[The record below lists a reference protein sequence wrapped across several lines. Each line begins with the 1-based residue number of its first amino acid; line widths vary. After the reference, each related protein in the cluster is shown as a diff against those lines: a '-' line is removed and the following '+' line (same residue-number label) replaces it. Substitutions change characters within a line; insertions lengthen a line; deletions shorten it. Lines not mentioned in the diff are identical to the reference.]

1 MSCQSALQCS
11 FLSSQHYMV
20 SKDEGH
26 QQLFDL
32 IEKMM
37 EYDPAKRL
45 SLEQALRHP
54 FFTCYQKSS
63 SKRRRSSSSNARD

>member
-1 MSCQSALQCS
+1 MMSKSE
-11 FLSSQHYMV
+11 
-20 SKDEGH
+20 DH

-54 FFTCYQKSS
+54 FFSCFRKSSNSSKSS
-63 SKRRRSSSSNARD
+63 SSSRSSSRSSSKKD

>member
-1 MSCQSALQCS
+1 MMSKSEA
-11 FLSSQHYMV
+11 
-20 SKDEGH
+20 H

-54 FFTCYQKSS
+54 FFSCFRKSS
-63 SKRRRSSSSNARD
+63 SSSSRSSSNRRSSSSSSSSSKKD

>member
-1 MSCQSALQCS
+1 
-11 FLSSQHYMV
+11 MV

-63 SKRRRSSSSNARD
+63 SKRSSSSSNARD